1 MRLWLR
7 LSRVDLF
14 LHGDNVVLC
23 GVDHLPNKR
32 TLKSAIK
39 AVNAVVCT
47 QLDIVLIEG
56 INVICGTVV
65 VKVEAANVV
74 GAFTACSSYDDA
86 TCLRHPCPPAPR
98 RRWC

>member
-32 TLKSAIK
+32 TLKSVNK
-39 AVNAVVCT
+39 AVNAIVCT
-47 QLDIVLIEG
+47 HLDIVLIVG
-56 INVICGTVV
+56 IN
-65 VKVEAANVV
+65 K
-74 GAFTACSSYDDA
+74 
-86 TCLRHPCPPAPR
+86 
-98 RRWC
+98 